1 MEILRHSPFNSYIV
15 KIELN
20 PRQSGYR
27 SSILTTTIL
36 CLSYFTKIAL
46 KNGPALEN
54 AQKMSTAK
62 KSLCRVHLG
71 ME

>member
-1 MEILRHSPFNSYIV
+1 MEILRHPPFNSYIV
-15 KIELN
+15 KIEFN

-27 SSILTTTIL
+27 SSILTTTVL

-54 AQKMSTAK
+54 AK
-62 KSLCRVHLG
+62 KDEHCKKEF
-71 ME
+71 M